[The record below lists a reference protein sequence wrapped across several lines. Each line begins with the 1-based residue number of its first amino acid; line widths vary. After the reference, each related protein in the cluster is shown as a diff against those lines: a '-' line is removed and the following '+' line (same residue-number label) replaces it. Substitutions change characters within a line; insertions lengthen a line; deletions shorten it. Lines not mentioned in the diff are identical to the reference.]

1 VSSKLIKWEHVKFA
15 DALTKKIISRRPH
28 DKQTNLN
35 PPHSK
40 LYKEMKQD
48 PTRNSKATWINYI
61 MEIMERIKR
70 IKRI

>member
-1 VSSKLIKWEHVKFA
+1 VRVKFA

-40 LYKEMKQD
+40 LYKEMKLD
-48 PTRNSKATWINYI
+48 PTRNSKQHGLII
-61 MEIMERIKR
+61 
-70 IKRI
+70 